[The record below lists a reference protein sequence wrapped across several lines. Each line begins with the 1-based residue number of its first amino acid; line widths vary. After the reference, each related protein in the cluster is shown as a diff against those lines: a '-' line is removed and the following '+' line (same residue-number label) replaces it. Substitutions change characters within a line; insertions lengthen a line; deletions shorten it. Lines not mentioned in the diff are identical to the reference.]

1 MATAMTTKKDTNS
14 EYEAIVTGCHNNPFA
29 VLGPHSG
36 TKGRVVRALQPHAQK
51 VELVDAAG
59 KRLANMKKIHAGG
72 LFEGPLPPRK
82 RHYALRVTDGSG
94 HACVAE
100 DPYRFPSALGEMDLY
115 LLGEGS
121 DRYIYRKLGAHLCR
135 LRGVAGT
142 RFAVWAPNA
151 SRVSVLGDFN
161 GWDGRLHVMRL
172 HPGNGIWEIFIPAVG
187 NGALY
192 KYEIQD
198 SSGRL
203 LPLKADPYG
212 SHHEPPPG
220 NSSIVF
226 DSEYSWQDD
235 HWISHRTVEPN
246 LDKPVSI
253 YEVHLGSWRRKDDG
267 SYLTYRDLANEL
279 VGYVAQLGFTHIE
292 LMPVSEHPFDG
303 SWGYQPV
310 GLFAPT
316 QRFGSPD
323 DFRYFIDCCHVNG
336 IGVIMDWVPAH
347 FPNDEHGLR
356 RFDGSALFEHAD
368 PRKGAHADWGTLIFN
383 YGRREVINYLIGN
396 ALYWISEFHIDG
408 LRVDA
413 VASMLYLDYSRADG
427 EWLPN
432 EFGGNEN
439 LEAVDFLRR
448 LNTEV
453 HANCATSFAEESTAW
468 PGVSKP
474 VDAGGLGFTYKWNMG
489 WMNDTLSYMSEDPV
503 HRKYHHDK
511 MTFGLV
517 YAFDENFVLGLVY
530 AFDENFVL
538 PLSHDEVVH
547 GKSSILGRMPG
558 DDWQQFANL
567 RAYYT
572 TMFAH
577 PGKKLLF
584 MGDEIAQRH
593 EWNHDQSI
601 DWHLLEFN
609 PHSGVQ
615 ALVCDLNALYR
626 KTPALYEVD
635 FRNDGFEWIDW
646 EDRDS
651 SVLSWLRRDRSGGIV
666 ICVVNFTP
674 IVRKDYKI
682 GVPIAGDYRVVLDS
696 DDEKYG
702 GSGTGAAHYVSSP
715 EGHHGRPNSL
725 RLCLPALAA
734 LIIEP
739 APSDGDG

>member
-1 MATAMTTKKDTNS
+1 MTAKKNTNS
-14 EYEAIVTGCHNNPFA
+14 EYGAIVAGYHNNPFA
-29 VLGPHSG
+29 VLGPHPG
-36 TKGRVVRALQPHAQK
+36 KAGRVVRTLQPHAKK

-59 KRLANMKKIHAGG
+59 KRIANMKKVHAGG
-72 LFEGPLPPRK
+72 LFEAVLPPRK
-82 RHYALRVTDGSG
+82 RRYALRVTDGSG
-94 HACVAE
+94 HTYVAE

-121 DRYIYRKLGAHLCR
+121 DRYIYKKLGAHLCK
-135 LRGVAGT
+135 LQGVTGT

-161 GWDGRLHVMRL
+161 GWDGRHHVMRL

-198 SSGRL
+198 SSGKL

-226 DSEYSWQDD
+226 DSGYRWQDD
-235 HWISHRTVEPN
+235 DWMSRRTVEPN

-279 VGYVAQLGFTHIE
+279 VGYVAHLGFTHIE

-310 GLFAPT
+310 GMFAPT

-323 DFRYFIDCCHVNG
+323 DFRYFIDRCHANG

-347 FPNDEHGLR
+347 FPNDDHGLR
-356 RFDGSALFEHAD
+356 RFDGSALFEHED

-383 YGRREVINYLIGN
+383 YGRREVINYLIGS

-448 LNTEV
+448 LNTEI
-453 HANCATSFAEESTAW
+453 HAHCATSFAEESTAW

-489 WMNDTLSYMSEDPV
+489 WMNDTLSYMREDPV

-511 MTFGLV
+511 MTF
-517 YAFDENFVLGLVY
+517 GLVY

-584 MGDEIAQRH
+584 MGNEIAQRH

-601 DWHLLEFN
+601 DWHLLEFD

-615 ALVCDLNALYR
+615 DLVCDLNALYR
-626 KTPALYEVD
+626 KTPALHEVD

-646 EDRDS
+646 EDRES
-651 SVLSWLRRDRSGGIV
+651 SVLSWLRRDRSGGIA

-674 IVRKDYKI
+674 IVRNDYKI
-682 GVPIAGDYRVVLDS
+682 GVPFAGDYRVVLNS
-696 DDEKYG
+696 DDERYG
-702 GSGTGAAHYVSSP
+702 GSGTGAASYKSCA
-715 EGHHGRPNSL
+715 EGHHGRPDSL
-725 RLCLPALAA
+725 RLYLPPLAA

-739 APSDGDG
+739 APSDDGG